1 MAQFRNLNDL
11 SKHLQKKVKEASG
24 NVSISELLNEGFMQK
39 YTDFENSQEFFDK
52 SPFNFETQEE
62 WDQIEEKEKD
72 DYVKSHTRFTTWN
85 EMLQKAGQEYFA
97 RLFKK

>member
-24 NVSISELLNEGFMQK
+24 NVSISELLNDAFMQK

-52 SPFNFETQEE
+52 SPFKFETQEE
-62 WDQIEEKEKD
+62 WDQIDEKEKD
-72 DYVKSHTRFTTWN
+72 DYVKIHTRFDTWN
-85 EMLQKAGQEYFA
+85 EMLQKAAQEYFA
-97 RLFKK
+97 RLFK